1 MLSPMPVPTPRCHFS
16 FVMATCTSPRPFS
29 ECATGSSS
37 TLVQTSKYF
46 VTATSLQNTAVW
58 GVENFQRLTLFARH
72 ILSFSRQIVVLF
84 CFSFNFSQNIQTAAH
99 TYLNNFESPSIPAN
113 SLGRHSGKKG
123 GRRIGA
129 DTAHTEVETPRPYVA
144 RRTDSP
150 SVLSPH
156 RTSAPA
162 AFRDPARPRE
172 VRTDPRAL
180 SSLDTAVLEV
190 RPESSPRAPD
200 RRADP
205 RASSLPIQ
213 AKRATVWVTRDDR
226 PDQPRRRCARTPN
239 PPPRAPEPRPHPPAA
254 SPRLS

>member
-1 MLSPMPVPTPRCHFS
+1 MIQRPKTPRC
-16 FVMATCTSPRPFS
+16 
-29 ECATGSSS
+29 G
-37 TLVQTSKYF
+37 
-46 VTATSLQNTAVW
+46 
-58 GVENFQRLTLFARH
+58 GVENFQTSDTVCRVDLIFFAANSRDILFFTAIFQSIRLL
-72 ILSFSRQIVVLF
+72 
-84 CFSFNFSQNIQTAAH
+84 AH

-113 SLGRHSGKKG
+113 SLGRHSGKKAKWSEDRRGHSAHG
-123 GRRIGA
+123 GGDATPVRSAKNRLALGFIA
-129 DTAHTEVETPRPYVA
+129 TSDTRVG
-144 RRTDSP
+144 
-150 SVLSPH
+150 
-156 RTSAPA
+156 
-162 AFRDPARPRE
+162 FRDPARPRE

>member
-1 MLSPMPVPTPRCHFS
+1 MIQRPKTPRC
-16 FVMATCTSPRPFS
+16 
-29 ECATGSSS
+29 G
-37 TLVQTSKYF
+37 
-46 VTATSLQNTAVW
+46 
-58 GVENFQRLTLFARH
+58 GVENFQTSDTVCRVDLIFFAANSCDILFFTP
-72 ILSFSRQIVVLF
+72 IF
-84 CFSFNFSQNIQTAAH
+84 QNMQTASH
-99 TYLNNFESPSIPAN
+99 TYLNNFESPSIRKFLWSAFGN
-113 SLGRHSGKKG
+113 KRWSEDRRGHSAHG
-123 GRRIGA
+123 GGDATPVRSAKNRL
-129 DTAHTEVETPRPYVA
+129 AHGFIATPDIR
-144 RRTDSP
+144 
-150 SVLSPH
+150 
-156 RTSAPA
+156 A

-190 RPESSPRAPD
+190 RPESSPRASD
-200 RRADP
+200 RRADQ

>member
-1 MLSPMPVPTPRCHFS
+1 MKHPRELPGVADTVCRAHLIFFAANS
-16 FVMATCTSPRPFS
+16 RDILFFHCNFS
-29 ECATGSSS
+29 EFTDC
-37 TLVQTSKYF
+37 
-46 VTATSLQNTAVW
+46 
-58 GVENFQRLTLFARH
+58 
-72 ILSFSRQIVVLF
+72 
-84 CFSFNFSQNIQTAAH
+84 
-99 TYLNNFESPSIPAN
+99 
-113 SLGRHSGKKG
+113 
-123 GRRIGA
+123 
-129 DTAHTEVETPRPYVA
+129 RPYVSEQLRESVNPCKFLGSA
-144 RRTDSP
+144 FGKKTKWSEDRRG
-150 SVLSPH
+150 H
-156 RTSAPA
+156 SAHGGGDATPVRSA
-162 AFRDPARPRE
+162 KNRLAHGFIATPNIRVAFRDPARPRE

-180 SSLDTAVLEV
+180 SSLDTAVREV

>member
-1 MLSPMPVPTPRCHFS
+1 M
-16 FVMATCTSPRPFS
+16 
-29 ECATGSSS
+29 
-37 TLVQTSKYF
+37 
-46 VTATSLQNTAVW
+46 
-58 GVENFQRLTLFARH
+58 
-72 ILSFSRQIVVLF
+72 IF
-84 CFSFNFSQNIQTAAH
+84 CFFIAIFQNSQTAAH

-113 SLGRHSGKKG
+113 SLGRHSGKKPN

-156 RTSAPA
+156 RTSAPR
-162 AFRDPARPRE
+162 FETPRDRVRCAPARAPFHRSTQLC
-172 VRTDPRAL
+172 V
-180 SSLDTAVLEV
+180 EV

>member
-1 MLSPMPVPTPRCHFS
+1 MR
-16 FVMATCTSPRPFS
+16 TSR
-29 ECATGSSS
+29 
-37 TLVQTSKYF
+37 
-46 VTATSLQNTAVW
+46 
-58 GVENFQRLTLFARH
+58 RLTLFAVH
-72 ILSFSRQIVVLF
+72 ILSFSRQIVVIF
-84 CFSFNFSQNIQTAAH
+84 CFFIAIFQNSQTAAH

-113 SLGRHSGKKG
+113 SLGRHSGKKPN

-156 RTSAPA
+156 RTSAPR
-162 AFRDPARPRE
+162 FETPRDR
-172 VRTDPRAL
+172 VRCAPTRAPRAFQ
-180 SSLDTAVLEV
+180 SLDSCGVEV

>member
-1 MLSPMPVPTPRCHFS
+1 MIQRPKTPRC
-16 FVMATCTSPRPFS
+16 
-29 ECATGSSS
+29 G
-37 TLVQTSKYF
+37 
-46 VTATSLQNTAVW
+46 
-58 GVENFQRLTLFARH
+58 GVENFQTSDTVCRVDLIFFAANSRDILFFTP
-72 ILSFSRQIVVLF
+72 IF
-84 CFSFNFSQNIQTAAH
+84 QNMQTASH

-113 SLGRHSGKKG
+113 SLGRHSGKKAKWSEDRRGHSAHG
-123 GRRIGA
+123 GGDA
-129 DTAHTEVETPRPYVA
+129 TPVR
-144 RRTDSP
+144 
-150 SVLSPH
+150 
-156 RTSAPA
+156 SAKNRLALGFIATPNIRA

-172 VRTDPRAL
+172 VRTDPRAADL
-180 SSLDTAVLEV
+180 SSLDTAVG
-190 RPESSPRAPD
+190 PEKNAPD